1 MGAMFLLDLPC
12 LHNNGRGP
20 AHNTFVFWTY
30 TIQFTLTAL
39 MQYGSHH
46 LQCREWMVAI
56 FTINQINKTLVFFQM
71 VITQNWPGPAHTQVH
86 VYDVARTLFTQLRL
100 VVVSLPQGNL
110 RFLDFSVIYLKLCE
124 TKNQFHIS
132 NQLPVYE
139 IPGAMP
145 TLLATQFHPPSWTLI
160 TRSFQSTPTGRS
172 PLFFHIPLAALQSP
186 EPQVKKCNSNHD
198 FRTFSTLPS
207 IG

>member
-56 FTINQINKTLVFFQM
+56 FTINQINKTLVFLLDGNHLELAW
-71 VITQNWPGPAHTQVH
+71 TSSHSGS
-86 VYDVARTLFTQLRL
+86 RL
-100 VVVSLPQGNL
+100 
-110 RFLDFSVIYLKLCE
+110 
-124 TKNQFHIS
+124 
-132 NQLPVYE
+132 
-139 IPGAMP
+139 
-145 TLLATQFHPPSWTLI
+145 
-160 TRSFQSTPTGRS
+160 
-172 PLFFHIPLAALQSP
+172 
-186 EPQVKKCNSNHD
+186 
-198 FRTFSTLPS
+198 
-207 IG
+207 